1 MISRFLHISTSN
13 LLILFLFIAQWQILF
28 VRLDND
34 RIKNVI
40 GSDGS
45 GYYEYLPKTF
55 IKKDYP
61 FALPG
66 MVKKEEVKPEQLI
79 SITGGPVNKYFF
91 GESLALLPFFLAADL
106 LTQSFRPD
114 MRDGYSSYYQI
125 SVSIAALFYLF
136 LGLWMIHRLLRR
148 MNYAQEIINL
158 ILILLFL
165 GTNLYYYALQ
175 EPSMSHVYSF
185 ALIATFIDQLHLQL
199 QSSKPFRW
207 LFLSFLL
214 SFIVFIRP
222 VNIVTAL
229 VLFPLAGSFNQSIKF
244 IKDLFSKPA
253 IWLTSL
259 LIPFF
264 FLGIQATFYYLQ
276 AGHWWVDSY
285 GEEGFNFSK
294 PEIAN
299 VLFSFRKGLFI
310 YTPLLLL
317 LIPGL
322 YFYKKRF
329 GLFSLFSWS
338 LLLVISIYIISSWW
352 YWAYGGSYGMRPV
365 IDLYPILILPIAA
378 LAEWTYAR
386 YFNFR
391 IFGVIVLL
399 GVYLNL
405 LQVWQYVLSILPY
418 EGMNRARYAHIFLE
432 TKRHFRFIYPAETTN
447 APFDQYSTDV
457 LFSHPANG
465 PFQVAN
471 QDNLPKNQDFIVSP
485 FSEIFPDSILPRC
498 WLEIQGEFKLEDAS
512 SDVSFITSIQNPE
525 SCWYWNR
532 YYLIQSI
539 DISDEWKRI
548 SVRID
553 LPDLQKPQDKFSVS
567 LLNESKTLVEAR
579 NVVIRLLRK

>member
-1 MISRFLHISTSN
+1 MISRFLHISTTN
-13 LLILFLFIAQWQILF
+13 LLILFLFIVQWQILF

-40 GSDGS
+40 GSDGT

-66 MVKKEEVKPEQLI
+66 TVKKEEVKPEQLV

-91 GESLALLPFFLAADL
+91 GESLALLPFFLTADL
-106 LTQSFRPD
+106 LTQSLRPD

-165 GTNLYYYALQ
+165 GTNLNYYALH

-185 ALIATFIDQLHLQL
+185 ALIATFIDQIHLQL
-199 QSSKPFRW
+199 QSFKPIRW
-207 LFLSFLL
+207 LFLAFLL

-222 VNIVTAL
+222 VNIVVAF
-229 VLFPLAGSFNQSIKF
+229 VLFPLAGSFKQSINC
-244 IKDLFSKPA
+244 IKDLFSKPV
-253 IWLTSL
+253 IWFLSL
-259 LIPFF
+259 LIPIVFI
-264 FLGIQATFYYLQ
+264 GIQATFYYLQ
-276 AGHWWVDSY
+276 TGHWWVYSY

-294 PEIAN
+294 PEIVN

-317 LIPGL
+317 IFPGL

-329 GLFSLFSWS
+329 GLFSFISLT
-338 LLLVISIYIISSWW
+338 LLLAISIYIISSWW
-352 YWAYGGSYGMRPV
+352 YWAYGGSFGMRPV

-378 LAEWTYAR
+378 LIEWSYAR

-391 IFGVIVLL
+391 IFGAIILL

-405 LQVWQYVLSILPY
+405 LQVWQYVQSIMPY
-418 EGMNRARYAHIFLE
+418 EGMNRAKYAHIFLE

-447 APFDQYSTDV
+447 APFDQYSTDIV
-457 LFSHPANG
+457 YTLSANG
-465 PFQVAN
+465 PFQVGN
-471 QDNLPKNQDFIVSP
+471 QSNLPKNQDFIACP
-485 FSEIFPDSILPRC
+485 FNDILRDSTLPHC

-512 SDVSFITSIQNPE
+512 SDASFITSIQNPE
-525 SCWYWNR
+525 TCWYWQR
-532 YYLIQSI
+532 IYLIQYI

-567 LLNESKTLVEAR
+567 LYNDSKTRAEAR
-579 NVVIRLLRK
+579 NVVVRLLKK